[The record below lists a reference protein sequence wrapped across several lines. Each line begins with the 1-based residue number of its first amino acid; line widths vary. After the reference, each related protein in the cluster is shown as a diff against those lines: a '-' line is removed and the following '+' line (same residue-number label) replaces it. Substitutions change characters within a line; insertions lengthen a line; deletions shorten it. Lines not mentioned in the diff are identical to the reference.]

1 MNCMFSNNIN
11 KVNIYCWLL
20 YAIYAVF
27 SLTILGY
34 GVYFLE
40 SLGFPYITIGLTIA
54 ISALVSSIIQPLIGR
69 FADIKQYSW
78 KNILIMLNLIMLFS
92 ALGLFVAP
100 KSILIILF
108 SLMVIVLGCIYPFLN
123 TGVFYYGNYG
133 IETNFGVSRGFAS
146 ISYMIFAALFGFLN
160 LEVNVMIINIFSVL
174 AAIAML
180 VVLNFLPYYG
190 SIISEKTSK
199 SFKNNVLLK
208 YPTFTLIFIAV
219 ALFMVFHHI
228 FLCYMINF
236 FENVGGGI
244 SDVSFVNSLGALL
257 EIPIM
262 FMFAFLLRKFSVKIL
277 ILFAS
282 ICYVLRALVIYFA
295 HDPMGLYLSLI
306 LHMLTFAIIIPASV
320 HFADDILDEED
331 KHEGQAFMGATI
343 TIGLIFANFIG
354 GNVLHYYD
362 IHLLLTIL
370 VIVPLLGAICS
381 FSTLLLDK

>member
-40 SLGFPYITIGLTIA
+40 SLGFPYITIGLAIA

-180 VVLNFLPYYG
+180 VVLNLLPYYG
-190 SIISEKTSK
+190 SIISETTSK
-199 SFKNNVLLK
+199 NFKNNVLLK

-244 SDVSFVNSLGALL
+244 SDV
-257 EIPIM
+257 
-262 FMFAFLLRKFSVKIL
+262 
-277 ILFAS
+277 
-282 ICYVLRALVIYFA
+282 
-295 HDPMGLYLSLI
+295 
-306 LHMLTFAIIIPASV
+306 
-320 HFADDILDEED
+320 
-331 KHEGQAFMGATI
+331 
-343 TIGLIFANFIG
+343 
-354 GNVLHYYD
+354 
-362 IHLLLTIL
+362 
-370 VIVPLLGAICS
+370 
-381 FSTLLLDK
+381 

>member
-1 MNCMFSNNIN
+1 M
-11 KVNIYCWLL
+11 

-40 SLGFPYITIGLTIA
+40 SLGFPYITIGLAIA

-180 VVLNFLPYYG
+180 VVLNLLPYYG
-190 SIISEKTSK
+190 SIISETTSK
-199 SFKNNVLLK
+199 NFKNNVLLK

-262 FMFAFLLRKFSVKIL
+262 FMFAFLLRKFSVKTL

-320 HFADDILDEED
+320 HFANDILDEED

-381 FSTLLLDK
+381 FSTLLLDR